1 MVWCGC
7 AGALVVVVV
16 KGVEICYVCICVC
29 VCVCISTK
37 ALWLKENME
46 QVKQYF
52 CLRCE
57 PGCFEYRVF
66 VCRICVINMCI
77 IVYSMT
83 F

>member
-16 KGVEICYVCICVC
+16 KGVEICYVCIC